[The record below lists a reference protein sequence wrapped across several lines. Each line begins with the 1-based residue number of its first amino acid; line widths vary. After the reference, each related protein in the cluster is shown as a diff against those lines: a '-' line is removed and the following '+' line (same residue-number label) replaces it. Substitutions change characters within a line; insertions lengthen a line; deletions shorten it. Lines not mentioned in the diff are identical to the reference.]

1 MFKIQVVIIAMCAVF
16 CGMALGHFMYEPET
30 ITAWSYTA
38 VISNGLAVGL
48 GVSNMF
54 HKFNQAG

>member
-1 MFKIQVVIIAMCAVF
+1 
-16 CGMALGHFMYEPET
+16 MALGHFMYEPET
-30 ITAWSYTA
+30 INAWSYTA

-54 HKFNQAG
+54 NKFNQAG